1 MKISRIDHIAL
12 VVSDIEETKKF
23 YVKMLGMEARRFSK
37 GRKALVFGN
46 QKIHLYKKGEE
57 EEVKPR
63 KSTTGSLNIC
73 FITEEPMID
82 VMAHLLACNAKI
94 IDGPIKRNGAL
105 GKMMSVYIKDPDG
118 NLIEISNYDSH
129 MTRTRRDGG

>member
-12 VVSDIEETKKF
+12 LVNDIEETKAF
-23 YVKMLGMEARRFSK
+23 YTKVLGMEARRFSK

-57 EEVKPR
+57 EEIKQSR
-63 KSTTGSLNIC
+63 SITGSMNIC
-73 FITEEPMID
+73 FVTEDSMLD

-94 IDGPIKRNGAL
+94 IDGPLRRNGAL

-118 NLIEISNYDSH
+118 NLVEISNYDEA
-129 MTRTRRDGG
+129 R